1 MRPFSGTSFG
11 KRAGQEPE
19 KVSDWSNVF
28 AAPGPDLFNPSS
40 FPNLMRYRDAG
51 VDIDAASRAKARIK
65 QLARR
70 TFNPRVLKDVGAF
83 GGFFSLAG
91 LPRDAVLVAST
102 DGVGTKLKIAF
113 ALNRHTTVG
122 ADLVNHCVNDIAVHG
137 ATPLFFLDYLATGK
151 LRPQV
156 VADVLTGV
164 ARACRASSCA
174 LIGGETAEMP
184 GFYPP
189 GEYDLA
195 GSIVGWVRRR
205 HIVDGAGIAPGD
217 VMVGLPSLGLHTNG
231 YSLARK
237 VLLEQAGMKLTRRVP
252 ELGRTLGEE
261 LLAPHRCYLP
271 VIKPLLAAGWL
282 RGMAHIT
289 GGGLTD
295 NIPRILPRGCG
306 AEIRRGAWPVPPI
319 YRLISGVGRV
329 PDDDMLRT
337 FNLGIGFV
345 LVVALE
351 NLRRVTA
358 ALGAEREKF
367 WMLGRIV
374 KGRPVVKYI

>member
-1 MRPFSGTSFG
+1 
-11 KRAGQEPE
+11 
-19 KVSDWSNVF
+19 
-28 AAPGPDLFNPSS
+28 
-40 FPNLMRYRDAG
+40 MRYRDAG
-51 VDIDAASRAKARIK
+51 VDIDAASRAKVRIK

-91 LPRDAVLVAST
+91 LPKDAVLVASV

-156 VADVLTGV
+156 VADVLSGL
-164 ARACRASSCA
+164 AGACRASSCA

-195 GSIVGWVRRR
+195 GSIVGWVRRQQ
-205 HIVDGAGIAPGD
+205 IVDGSRINPGD
-217 VMVGLPSLGLHTNG
+217 VIVGLPSLGLHTNG

-237 VLLEQAGMKLTRRVP
+237 VLLEQAGLKLSRRVP
-252 ELGRTLGEE
+252 QLGRTLGEA
-261 LLAPHRCYLP
+261 LLAPHRCYWP
-271 VIKPLLAAGWL
+271 VVQPLLAKGWL
-282 RGMAHIT
+282 KGMAHIT

-295 NIPRILPRGCG
+295 NTPRILPRGCA
-306 AEIRRGAWPVPPI
+306 AEIRLGTWPVLPI
-319 YRLISGVGRV
+319 FDLIARLGRV
-329 PDDDMLRT
+329 PPDDMLRT
-337 FNLGIGFV
+337 FNMGIGFV
-345 LVVALE
+345 LVVGQE
-351 NLRRVTA
+351 NLRHVTA
-358 ALGAEREKF
+358 SLVEEREKY

-374 KGRPVVKYI
+374 KGRPSVKYN